1 MASNLWKQNRSP
13 KSTLSGTLTSWQK
26 KPEDVQRLQG
36 LVSFLRIS
44 YFMLIHHDSTYSIA
58 YKFDVSF
65 HAKQITRASHPERQG
80 RVHCQVKGFGY
91 WCQPPLHSLNDEFI
105 TQKKCLLGNRLTG
118 RERPQYKVSMVLLLQ
133 LSFSPSIYPTL
144 CLFTT
149 IWMRCTKLKC
159 SK

>member
-1 MASNLWKQNRSP
+1 
-13 KSTLSGTLTSWQK
+13 
-26 KPEDVQRLQG
+26 LQG

-105 TQKKCLLGNRLTG
+105 TQIKCLLGNRLPVENG
-118 RERPQYKVSMVLLLQ
+118 RSTRSQWCFCFSFPFLLQFTLRCACSPPFEWGAPSSNIPSKVS
-133 LSFSPSIYPTL
+133 IKG
-144 CLFTT
+144 
-149 IWMRCTKLKC
+149 RN
-159 SK
+159 

>member
-44 YFMLIHHDSTYSIA
+44 YFMLIHHDSTYGIA

-105 TQKKCLLGNRLTG
+105 TQIKCLLGNRLTG

-149 IWMRCTKLKC
+149 IWMRCTKLKY